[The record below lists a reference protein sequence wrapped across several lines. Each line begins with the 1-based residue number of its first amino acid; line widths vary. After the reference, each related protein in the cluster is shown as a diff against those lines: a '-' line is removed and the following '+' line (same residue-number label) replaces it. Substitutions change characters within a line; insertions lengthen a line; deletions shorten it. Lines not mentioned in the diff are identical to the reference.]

1 MHGPKSSVTGILIDE
16 DIKTQTCT
24 KRRPGEDTGR
34 KWLRIS
40 KGRKP
45 QEVSN
50 LANTLILDF

>member
-45 QEVSN
+45 
-50 LANTLILDF
+50 